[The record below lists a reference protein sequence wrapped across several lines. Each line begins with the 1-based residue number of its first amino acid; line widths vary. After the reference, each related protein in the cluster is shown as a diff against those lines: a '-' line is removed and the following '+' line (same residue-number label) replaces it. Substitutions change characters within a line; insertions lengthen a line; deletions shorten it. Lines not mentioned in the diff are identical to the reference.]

1 MAAIKNL
8 QLWCKQQCEGYRDV
22 SITNMTTSFRD
33 GLAFCAILHRH
44 KPDLID
50 FNILSKENVYE
61 NNSLAFRVAEEQLG
75 IPALLDAEDMVSLRV
90 PDRLSILT
98 YVSQYYNY
106 FHGRSPIGGLSGI
119 KRPTSESSEE
129 PPGKKAISEP
139 IKPTPVS
146 SPAHP
151 PAAAKINPAS
161 PGQDLP
167 KENPPVTSKRILV
180 DSGNLR
186 SSSCAICGN
195 HVHLVQRHLVDGKL
209 YHRNCFSELLE
220 IRMAAS
226 WTIKRLFRA
235 GLVGCKQCS
244 NTLQSGAYKTGTE
257 PGTYICTSHQQPTN
271 LWNSGPRSI
280 ENKPTMTSGDPQ
292 KVLVKSSQLN
302 KGTNST
308 SDSPSSIM
316 PSRLPAGSNSSSGPK
331 SLNAPWSSSAGNK
344 SDCHEGTT
352 SSSWT
357 ASGAKTQQ
365 ARKKFFESSGGTS
378 ESSTAKSPATKDQDL
393 PSLPSQAASK
403 TTFGICFSGANSGG
417 TEKDKARQH
426 LMLALPGSNA
436 TANRPGGVS
445 SSGSPLPSSFSP
457 TVSPRQSPDHKIQ
470 ANKPGHTKKT
480 EHAVIEPSSK
490 SPGNKVGVWAATQNG
505 EKGPAT
511 LRPADTARKPDW
523 KDTRVGGV
531 NASEDKSEN
540 PASWRSILKP
550 VANKDSN
557 QGVPKK
563 PVDSSKVTN
572 NIALSPAQGK
582 EKSPSSIAMPT
593 NKDTVPYAALPQKK
607 KLIPD
612 KDLCSDWPKWGEPSI
627 PAKEK
632 ESGQT
637 NRVSAPVKPP
647 APKIFQSNEVA
658 SLTKLQED
666 YIPEEEIQEKVR
678 EIEKQLDGLELKGVD
693 LEKRLRDC
701 EGDDSEDA
709 LMVDWFK
716 LIHEKQLLLRL
727 ESELMYKSKQQKLE
741 EKQWNIESE
750 LRRLMNKPE
759 EQKTYMEKKREKELL
774 GSYLNTVNDRNDIVE
789 CLDEDRLRELEEDQM
804 LADMLRKLDASPESQ
819 EPNKRKNKFRWS
831 KIWKQKSKKKAQQ

>member
-50 FNILSKENVYE
+50 FNVLSKENIYE
-61 NNSLAFRVAEEQLG
+61 NNALAFRVAEEQLG
-75 IPALLDAEDMVSLRV
+75 IPALLDAEDMVALRV

-119 KRPTSESSEE
+119 KRPTSQSSEA

-146 SPAHP
+146 SAAHP
-151 PAAAKINPAS
+151 PAAAKINPAR

-167 KENPPVTSKRILV
+167 KENSPVTSKRVLT

-186 SSSCAICGN
+186 SSSCAICGS

-209 YHRNCFSELLE
+209 YHRNCF
-220 IRMAAS
+220 R
-226 WTIKRLFRA
+226 
-235 GLVGCKQCS
+235 CKQCS
-244 NTLQSGAYKTGTE
+244 NTLLSGAYKTGTE
-257 PGTYICTSHQQPTN
+257 PGTYICTSHQQPAS

-280 ENKPTMTSGDPQ
+280 ENKPTSTSTTSGDPQ

-308 SDSPSSIM
+308 SDPPSSTM
-316 PSRLPAGSNSSSGPK
+316 PSRSPAGSNSSSGPK
-331 SLNAPWSSSAGNK
+331 SPNAPWSSSAGNK
-344 SDCHEGTT
+344 SDYREGTT
-352 SSSWT
+352 SPSWT

-365 ARKKFFESSGGTS
+365 ARKKFFESSEGTS
-378 ESSTAKSPATKDQDL
+378 GSLTDKSPATKDQVL
-393 PSLPSQAASK
+393 PSLPSQAASN
-403 TTFGICFSGANSGG
+403 TTSGIRFSGANSGS

-426 LMLALPGSNA
+426 LTQALPASNA
-436 TANRPGGVS
+436 TTNRPGGVS
-445 SSGSPLPSSFSP
+445 SSSSPLPSSFSS
-457 TVSPRQSPDHKIQ
+457 TISPRESPDHKTQ
-470 ANKPGHTKKT
+470 ANKPGHAKKT
-480 EHAVIEPSSK
+480 EHAAWRPVSSPR
-490 SPGNKVGVWAATQNG
+490 SPGKKLGVWAATQNG
-505 EKGPAT
+505 EKDPAT
-511 LRPADTARKPDW
+511 LRPADTGRKPDW
-523 KDTRVGGV
+523 KDTRGGV
-531 NASEDKSEN
+531 NTTEDKSEN
-540 PASWRSILKP
+540 PAGWRSKLKP

-557 QGVPKK
+557 QGGPKK
-563 PVDSSKVTN
+563 PMDSSKVT
-572 NIALSPAQGK
+572 SPARGE
-582 EKSPSSIAMPT
+582 EKSASSIATPA
-593 NKDTVPYAALPQKK
+593 NKDT
-607 KLIPD
+607 
-612 KDLCSDWPKWGEPSI
+612 
-627 PAKEK
+627 
-632 ESGQT
+632 
-637 NRVSAPVKPP
+637 VKPP
-647 APKIFQSNEVA
+647 APKIFQSLVSDEVA

-678 EIEKQLDGLELKGVD
+678 EIEKQLDELELKGVD
-693 LEKRLRDC
+693 MEKHLRDC
-701 EGDDSEDA
+701 EEDDSEDA

-750 LRRLMNKPE
+750 LRRLMSIPE
-759 EQKTYMEKKREKELL
+759 EKKTYMEKKREKELL
-774 GSYLNTVNDRNDIVE
+774 DSYVNTVNDRNDIVD
-789 CLDEDRLRELEEDQM
+789 CLDEDRLRELEEDQV
-804 LADMLRKLDASPESQ
+804 LADMIRKLDASPESP

-831 KIWKQKSKKKAQQ
+831 KIWKQKSKKKVQQ

>member
-50 FNILSKENVYE
+50 FNVLSKENIYE
-61 NNSLAFRVAEEQLG
+61 NNALAFRVAEEQLG
-75 IPALLDAEDMVSLRV
+75 IPALLDAEDMVALRV

-129 PPGKKAISEP
+129 PLGKKAISEP
-139 IKPTPVS
+139 IKPPPVS
-146 SPAHP
+146 STAHP
-151 PAAAKINPAS
+151 PPAAKKNPAR
-161 PGQDLP
+161 PRQDLP
-167 KENPPVTSKRILV
+167 KENSPVTSKRVLT

-186 SSSCAICGN
+186 GSSCAICGS

-209 YHRNCFSELLE
+209 YHRNCF
-220 IRMAAS
+220 R
-226 WTIKRLFRA
+226 
-235 GLVGCKQCS
+235 CKQCS
-244 NTLQSGAYKTGTE
+244 NTLLSGAYKTGTE
-257 PGTYICTSHQQPTN
+257 PGTYICTSHQQPAS

-280 ENKPTMTSGDPQ
+280 ENKPTSTSTTSGDPQ

-308 SDSPSSIM
+308 SDPPSFIM
-316 PSRLPAGSNSSSGPK
+316 PSRSPAGSSSSSGPK
-331 SLNAPWSSSAGNK
+331 SPNAPWSSSTGNK
-344 SDCHEGTT
+344 SDYREGTT
-352 SSSWT
+352 SPSWT

-365 ARKKFFESSGGTS
+365 ARKKFFESSEGTS
-378 ESSTAKSPATKDQDL
+378 GSLTDKSPATKDQVL
-393 PSLPSQAASK
+393 PSLPSQAASNNIS
-403 TTFGICFSGANSGG
+403 GIRFSGANSGG

-426 LMLALPGSNA
+426 LTQALPASNA
-436 TANRPGGVS
+436 TTNRPGGVS
-445 SSGSPLPSSFSP
+445 SSSSPPPSSFSS
-457 TVSPRQSPDHKIQ
+457 TISPRDSPDHKIQ
-470 ANKPGHTKKT
+470 ANKPGHAKKP
-480 EHAVIEPSSK
+480 EHAAWRPVSSPK
-490 SPGNKVGVWAATQNG
+490 SPGEKLGVWAATQNG
-505 EKGPAT
+505 EKDPAT
-511 LRPADTARKPDW
+511 LRPADTGRKPDW
-523 KDTRVGGV
+523 KDTRGGV
-531 NASEDKSEN
+531 NTTEDKSEN
-540 PASWRSILKP
+540 PAAWRSKLKP

-557 QGVPKK
+557 QGGLKK
-563 PVDSSKVTN
+563 PMDSSKVT
-572 NIALSPAQGK
+572 SPARGE
-582 EKSPSSIAMPT
+582 EKSASSIVTPA
-593 NKDTVPYAALPQKK
+593 NKDTAPSAALPQKK

-612 KDLCSDWPKWGEPSI
+612 KDLLSDWLKRGE

-632 ESGQT
+632 ESGQSKQ
-637 NRVSAPVKPP
+637 VSSPVKPP
-647 APKIFQSNEVA
+647 APKIFQSLVSDEVA
-658 SLTKLQED
+658 SPTKLQED

-678 EIEKQLDGLELKGVD
+678 EIEKQLDELELKGVD
-693 LEKRLRDC
+693 MEKHLRDC
-701 EGDDSEDA
+701 EEDDSEDA

-750 LRRLMNKPE
+750 LRRLMSITE
-759 EQKTYMEKKREKELL
+759 EKKTYMEKKREKELL
-774 GSYLNTVNDRNDIVE
+774 DSYVNTVNDRNDIVE
-789 CLDEDRLRELEEDQM
+789 CLDEDRLRELEEDQV
-804 LADMLRKLDASPESQ
+804 LADMLRKLDASPESP

>member
-50 FNILSKENVYE
+50 FNILSKENIYE
-61 NNSLAFRVAEEQLG
+61 NNALAFRVAEEQLG
-75 IPALLDAEDMVSLRV
+75 IPALLDAEDMVALRV

-139 IKPTPVS
+139 IKPTPVR

-151 PAAAKINPAS
+151 PAAAKINPAR

-167 KENPPVTSKRILV
+167 KENPPVTSKRVLT

-186 SSSCAICGN
+186 SSSCAICGS
-195 HVHLVQRHLVDGKL
+195 HVHLVQRYLVDGKL
-209 YHRNCFSELLE
+209 YHRNCF
-220 IRMAAS
+220 R
-226 WTIKRLFRA
+226 
-235 GLVGCKQCS
+235 CKQCS
-244 NTLQSGAYKTGTE
+244 NTLLSGAYKLGTE
-257 PGTYICTSHQQPTN
+257 PGTYICTSHQQPTS
-271 LWNSGPRSI
+271 LWNSGPRSV
-280 ENKPTMTSGDPQ
+280 ENKPTSASTTSGDPQ

-308 SDSPSSIM
+308 SNPPSSTM
-316 PSRLPAGSNSSSGPK
+316 PPWSPAGSNFSSGPK
-331 SLNAPWSSSAGNK
+331 SPNTPWSSSAGNK
-344 SDCHEGTT
+344 SDCREGTT
-352 SSSWT
+352 SPSWT

-365 ARKKFFESSGGTS
+365 ARKKFFESSAGTS
-378 ESSTAKSPATKDQDL
+378 ESLTDKSPATKDQVL
-393 PSLPSQAASK
+393 PSLPSQAASN
-403 TTFGICFSGANSGG
+403 TTSGIRFYGANSGN

-426 LMLALPGSNA
+426 LTQALPGPNA
-436 TANRPGGVS
+436 TTNRPGGVS
-445 SSGSPLPSSFSP
+445 SSSSPLPSSFSP
-457 TVSPRQSPDHKIQ
+457 TVSPRESPDYKIQ
-470 ANKPGHTKKT
+470 ANKPGHVKKT
-480 EHAVIEPSSK
+480 EHAAWRPVSSPK
-490 SPGNKVGVWAATQNG
+490 SPEKKLGVWAATQNG
-505 EKGPAT
+505 EKDPVT
-511 LRPADTARKPDW
+511 LRPADTGRKPDW
-523 KDTRVGGV
+523 KDTRGGV
-531 NASEDKSEN
+531 NTTEDKSEN
-540 PASWRSILKP
+540 PAGWRSKLKP
-550 VANKDSN
+550 AANKDSN
-557 QGVPKK
+557 QGGPKK
-563 PVDSSKVTN
+563 SMDSSKVTS
-572 NIALSPAQGK
+572 NIALSPARGE
-582 EKSPSSIAMPT
+582 EKSASSIATPA
-593 NKDTVPYAALPQKK
+593 NKDPAPSAALPQKK

-612 KDLCSDWPKWGEPSI
+612 KDLRSDWLKWGEPLV

-632 ESGQT
+632 ESGQSK
-637 NRVSAPVKPP
+637 RVSSPVKPP
-647 APKIFQSNEVA
+647 TPKIFQSLVSDEVA

-678 EIEKQLDGLELKGVD
+678 EIEKQLDELELKGVD
-693 LEKRLRDC
+693 MEKHLRDC
-701 EGDDSEDA
+701 EEDDSEDA

-750 LRRLMNKPE
+750 LRRLMSKPE

-774 GSYLNTVNDRNDIVE
+774 DSYVNTVNDRNDIVE

-819 EPNKRKNKFRWS
+819 EPNKRKSKFRWS

>member
-50 FNILSKENVYE
+50 FNVLSKENIYE
-61 NNSLAFRVAEEQLG
+61 NNALAFRVAEEQLG
-75 IPALLDAEDMVSLRV
+75 IPALLDAEDMVALRV

-139 IKPTPVS
+139 IKPPPVS
-146 SPAHP
+146 STAHP
-151 PAAAKINPAS
+151 PPAAKINPAR
-161 PGQDLP
+161 PRQDLP
-167 KENPPVTSKRILV
+167 KENSPVTSKRVLT

-186 SSSCAICGN
+186 GSSCAICGS

-209 YHRNCFSELLE
+209 YHRNCF
-220 IRMAAS
+220 R
-226 WTIKRLFRA
+226 
-235 GLVGCKQCS
+235 CKQCS
-244 NTLQSGAYKTGTE
+244 NTLLSGAYKTGTE
-257 PGTYICTSHQQPTN
+257 PGTYICTSHQQPAS

-280 ENKPTMTSGDPQ
+280 ENKPTSTSTTSGDPQ

-308 SDSPSSIM
+308 SDPPSSIM
-316 PSRLPAGSNSSSGPK
+316 PSRSPAGSSSSSGPK
-331 SLNAPWSSSAGNK
+331 SPNAPWSSSTGNK
-344 SDCHEGTT
+344 SDYREGTT
-352 SSSWT
+352 SPSWT

-365 ARKKFFESSGGTS
+365 ARKKFFASSEGTS
-378 ESSTAKSPATKDQDL
+378 GSLTDKSPATKDQVL
-393 PSLPSQAASK
+393 PSLPSQAASNNIS
-403 TTFGICFSGANSGG
+403 GIRFSGANSGG

-426 LMLALPGSNA
+426 LTQALPASNA
-436 TANRPGGVS
+436 TTNRPGGVIS
-445 SSGSPLPSSFSP
+445 SSSPLPSSFSS
-457 TVSPRQSPDHKIQ
+457 TISPRDSPDHKIQ
-470 ANKPGHTKKT
+470 ANKPGHAKKP
-480 EHAVIEPSSK
+480 EHAAWRPVSSPK
-490 SPGNKVGVWAATQNG
+490 SPGEKLGVWAATQNG
-505 EKGPAT
+505 EKDLAT
-511 LRPADTARKPDW
+511 LRPADTGRKPDW
-523 KDTRVGGV
+523 KDTRGGV
-531 NASEDKSEN
+531 NTTEDKSEN
-540 PASWRSILKP
+540 PAGWRSKLKP

-557 QGVPKK
+557 QGGPKK
-563 PVDSSKVTN
+563 PMDSSKVM
-572 NIALSPAQGK
+572 SPARGE
-582 EKSPSSIAMPT
+582 EKSASSIATPA
-593 NKDTVPYAALPQKK
+593 NKDT
-607 KLIPD
+607 
-612 KDLCSDWPKWGEPSI
+612 
-627 PAKEK
+627 
-632 ESGQT
+632 
-637 NRVSAPVKPP
+637 VKPP
-647 APKIFQSNEVA
+647 APKIFQSLVSDEVA
-658 SLTKLQED
+658 SPTKLQED

-678 EIEKQLDGLELKGVD
+678 EIEKQLDELELKGVD
-693 LEKRLRDC
+693 MEKHLRDC
-701 EGDDSEDA
+701 EEDDSEDA

-750 LRRLMNKPE
+750 LRRLMSIPE
-759 EQKTYMEKKREKELL
+759 EKKTYLEKKREKELL
-774 GSYLNTVNDRNDIVE
+774 DSYVNTVNDRNDIVE
-789 CLDEDRLRELEEDQM
+789 CLDEDRLRELEEDQV
-804 LADMLRKLDASPESQ
+804 LADMLRRLDASPESP

>member
-50 FNILSKENVYE
+50 FNVLSKENIYE
-61 NNSLAFRVAEEQLG
+61 NNALAFRVAEEQLG
-75 IPALLDAEDMVSLRV
+75 IPALLDAEDMVALRV

-139 IKPTPVS
+139 IKPPPVS
-146 SPAHP
+146 STAHP
-151 PAAAKINPAS
+151 PAAAKINPAR
-161 PGQDLP
+161 PRQDLP
-167 KENPPVTSKRILV
+167 KENSPVTSKRVLT

-186 SSSCAICGN
+186 GSSCAICGS
-195 HVHLVQRHLVDGKL
+195 HVHLVQRYLVDGKL
-209 YHRNCFSELLE
+209 YHRNCF
-220 IRMAAS
+220 R
-226 WTIKRLFRA
+226 
-235 GLVGCKQCS
+235 CKQCS
-244 NTLQSGAYKTGTE
+244 NTLLSGAYKTGTE
-257 PGTYICTSHQQPTN
+257 PGTYICTSHQQPAS

-280 ENKPTMTSGDPQ
+280 ENKPTSTSMTSGDPQ

-308 SDSPSSIM
+308 SDPPSSIM
-316 PSRLPAGSNSSSGPK
+316 PSRSPAGSSSSSGPK
-331 SLNAPWSSSAGNK
+331 SPNAPWSSSTGNK
-344 SDCHEGTT
+344 SDYREGTT
-352 SSSWT
+352 SPSWT

-365 ARKKFFESSGGTS
+365 ARKKFFESSEGTS
-378 ESSTAKSPATKDQDL
+378 GSLTDKSPATKDQVL
-393 PSLPSQAASK
+393 PSLPSQAASNN
-403 TTFGICFSGANSGG
+403 TPGIRFSGANSGS

-426 LMLALPGSNA
+426 LTQALPASNA
-436 TANRPGGVS
+436 TTNRPGGVS
-445 SSGSPLPSSFSP
+445 SSSSPPPSSFSS
-457 TVSPRQSPDHKIQ
+457 TISPRDSPDHKIP
-470 ANKPGHTKKT
+470 ANKPGHAKKT
-480 EHAVIEPSSK
+480 EHAAWRPVSSPK
-490 SPGNKVGVWAATQNG
+490 SPGEKLGVWAATQNG
-505 EKGPAT
+505 EKDPAT
-511 LRPADTARKPDW
+511 LRPADTGRKPDW
-523 KDTRVGGV
+523 KDTRGGV
-531 NASEDKSEN
+531 NTTEDKSEN
-540 PASWRSILKP
+540 PAAWRSKLKP

-557 QGVPKK
+557 QGGLKK
-563 PVDSSKVTN
+563 PMDSSKVT
-572 NIALSPAQGK
+572 SPAQGE
-582 EKSPSSIAMPT
+582 EKSASSIATPA
-593 NKDTVPYAALPQKK
+593 NKDTAPSAALPQKK

-612 KDLCSDWPKWGEPSI
+612 KDLLSDCLKRGE

-632 ESGQT
+632 ESGQSKQ
-637 NRVSAPVKPP
+637 VSSPVKPP
-647 APKIFQSNEVA
+647 APKIFQSLVSDEVA
-658 SLTKLQED
+658 SPTKLQED

-678 EIEKQLDGLELKGVD
+678 EIEKQLDELELKGVD
-693 LEKRLRDC
+693 MEKHLRDC
-701 EGDDSEDA
+701 EEDDSEDA

-750 LRRLMNKPE
+750 LRRLMSIPE
-759 EQKTYMEKKREKELL
+759 EQKTYLEKKREKELL
-774 GSYLNTVNDRNDIVE
+774 DSYVNTVNDRNDIVE
-789 CLDEDRLRELEEDQM
+789 CLDEDRLRELEEDQV
-804 LADMLRKLDASPESQ
+804 LADMLRKLDASPESP

>member
-50 FNILSKENVYE
+50 FNILSKENIYE
-61 NNSLAFRVAEEQLG
+61 NNALAFRVAEEQLG
-75 IPALLDAEDMVSLRV
+75 IPALLDAEDMVALRV

-139 IKPTPVS
+139 IKPTPVR
-146 SPAHP
+146 SPARP
-151 PAAAKINPAS
+151 PTAAKINPAR

-167 KENPPVTSKRILV
+167 KENPPVTSKRVLT

-186 SSSCAICGN
+186 SSSCAICGS

-220 IRMAAS
+220 TRMSAA
-226 WTIKRLFRA
+226 WTINRLFRA

-244 NTLQSGAYKTGTE
+244 NTLLSGAYKPGTE
-257 PGTYICTSHQQPTN
+257 PGTYICTSHQQPTS
-271 LWNSGPRSI
+271 LWNSGPRSV
-280 ENKPTMTSGDPQ
+280 ENKPTSASTTSGDPQ

-308 SDSPSSIM
+308 SDPPSSTM
-316 PSRLPAGSNSSSGPK
+316 PPWSPAGSNFSSGPK
-331 SLNAPWSSSAGNK
+331 SPNTPWSSSAGNK
-344 SDCHEGTT
+344 SDCCEGTT
-352 SSSWT
+352 SPSWT

-365 ARKKFFESSGGTS
+365 ARKKFFESSAGTS
-378 ESSTAKSPATKDQDL
+378 ESLTDKSPATKDQVL
-393 PSLPSQAASK
+393 PSLPSQAASN
-403 TTFGICFSGANSGG
+403 TTSGIRFYGANSGNI
-417 TEKDKARQH
+417 EKDKARQH
-426 LMLALPGSNA
+426 LTQALPGPNA
-436 TANRPGGVS
+436 TTNRPGGVS
-445 SSGSPLPSSFSP
+445 SSSSPLPSSFSP
-457 TVSPRQSPDHKIQ
+457 TISPRESPDYKIQ
-470 ANKPGHTKKT
+470 ANKPGHVKKT
-480 EHAVIEPSSK
+480 EHAAWRPVSSPK
-490 SPGNKVGVWAATQNG
+490 SPEKKLGVWAATQNG
-505 EKGPAT
+505 EKDPVT
-511 LRPADTARKPDW
+511 LRPADTGRKPDW
-523 KDTRVGGV
+523 KDTRGGV
-531 NASEDKSEN
+531 NTTEDKSEN
-540 PASWRSILKP
+540 PAGWRSKLKP
-550 VANKDSN
+550 AANKDSN
-557 QGVPKK
+557 QGGPKK
-563 PVDSSKVTN
+563 SMDSSKVTS
-572 NIALSPAQGK
+572 NIALSPARGE
-582 EKSPSSIAMPT
+582 EKLASSIATPA
-593 NKDTVPYAALPQKK
+593 NKD
-607 KLIPD
+607 
-612 KDLCSDWPKWGEPSI
+612 
-627 PAKEK
+627 
-632 ESGQT
+632 
-637 NRVSAPVKPP
+637 PVKPP
-647 APKIFQSNEVA
+647 TPKIFQSLVSDEVA

-678 EIEKQLDGLELKGVD
+678 EIEKQLDELELKGVD
-693 LEKRLRDC
+693 MEKHLRDC
-701 EGDDSEDA
+701 EEDDSEDA

-750 LRRLMNKPE
+750 LRRLMSKPE

-774 GSYLNTVNDRNDIVE
+774 DSYVNTVNDRNDIVE

-819 EPNKRKNKFRWS
+819 EPNKRKSKFRWS